1 MRSHIGVAAIFVVVF
16 GHISAP
22 AQAQHP
28 SAPEKAPEKIII
40 DTDIGGDIDDAFA
53 VALALRS
60 PELKILGFSTVT
72 GDPEARAKLLDRMLG
87 ETGHPDLPVAVG
99 LTANFAVN
107 PALSSLLY
115 TDTVSQRRYAE
126 GGHFARSSHS
136 QAVEFLEEQIRR
148 NPGEITLVC
157 IGALTN
163 IGALIDKDREIF
175 RKLKRIVIMGGAIER
190 GYSDPRYSS
199 VHGPEPEANIVVD
212 IPAAQKVFT
221 AGVPLYVMPLD
232 STANLQ
238 LDEVKRGILFSR
250 GTPLTDAL
258 TLLYHQWAFSG
269 AVTPVL
275 FDAMTVAYMI
285 NPSLCP
291 VQPMRIRVDEKGFTR
306 VESGTP
312 NAQVCLHSDA
322 DTFFR
327 FYMDCLLAQ

>member
-1 MRSHIGVAAIFVVVF
+1 MRSHSGVAAIFVVIF

-22 AQAQHP
+22 VQAQHS

-99 LTANFAVN
+99 LSAPMN
-107 PALSSLLY
+107 PAWG
-115 TDTVSQRRYAE
+115 DTVSQRRYGE
-126 GGHFARSSHS
+126 GGHFARPTHP

-163 IGALIDKDREIF
+163 IAALIDKDRETF
-175 RKLKRIVIMGGAIER
+175 RKLKRIVIMGGSIER
-190 GYSDPRYSS
+190 GYFDPRSWS
-199 VHGPEPEANIVVD
+199 AHGPEPEANIVVD

-232 STANLQ
+232 STADLQ
-238 LDEVKRGILFSR
+238 LDEVKRSSLFSR

-258 TLLYHQWAFSG
+258 TLLYHQWALSG

-275 FDAMTVAYMI
+275 FDAMTIAYMI

-291 VQPMRIRVDEKGFTR
+291 VQPMRISVDDKGFTR

-322 DTFFR
+322 GKFFR
-327 FYMDCLLAQ
+327 FYMDRLLAQ